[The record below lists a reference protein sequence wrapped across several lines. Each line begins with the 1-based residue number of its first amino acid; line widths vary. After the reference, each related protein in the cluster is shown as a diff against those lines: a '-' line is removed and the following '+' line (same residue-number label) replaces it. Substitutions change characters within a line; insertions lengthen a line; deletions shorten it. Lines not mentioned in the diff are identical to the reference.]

1 MYWYE
6 KRYKLIVGSATD
18 SKEYL
23 LYYKFRD
30 NNIKV
35 KATDTTAPFIRG
47 PLRLFQCRHGNE
59 CGMKAGG

>member
-1 MYWYE
+1 MYGYE

-23 LYYKFRD
+23 LYHKYRG

-35 KATDTTAPFIRG
+35 KGGNGQEYYNAYHSHRCVVPGVWRER
-47 PLRLFQCRHGNE
+47 RLLLE
-59 CGMKAGG
+59 